1 GSGVPKPDFLMI
13 PCAKFRGCLLA
24 ALAGDC
30 LGAQFEFS
38 PRRSSFR
45 TVWLAFDAN
54 MRERRRWPLVYT
66 DDTALT
72 RAVCESL
79 VDCRGRVEP
88 ASLARSLTDAY
99 FKATDRGYGAAAGGV
114 FEDLRDANFADP
126 FGPAAALFEG
136 RGSYGNGGAMRAA
149 PLGLIGAAA
158 AAAPNAEEVHL
169 ATRVTHSNAL
179 ALAGARL
186 MAAAVRLALRF
197 DGVDVDR
204 LYDSLAAEAAAADTA
219 CGLHEGE
226 ASSYTSSMRQVKE
239 FLGKHPA
246 SSAVDEEARAVAGAL
261 GTEVTALRSVPTAI
275 YCALRTLR
283 PSHRVHPL
291 ISEWQPPG
299 NQNPSI
305 DEALSIEQRQQQQRL
320 LDCLTF
326 AVSLGGDTDTIA
338 SMAGAIVG
346 AALGADALPASLMLA
361 CEASDAVDSLATRL
375 HRVAYSS

>member
-1 GSGVPKPDFLMI
+1 MI

-54 MRERRRWPLVYT
+54 MRERRRCRRWPLVYT

-114 FEDLRDANFADP
+114 FKDLRDANFADP

-186 MAAAVRLALRF
+186 MAGPCDWRCASTA
-197 DGVDVDR
+197 
-204 LYDSLAAEAAAADTA
+204 STWTAEAAAADTA

-226 ASSYTSSMRQVKE
+226 ASSYTSAMRQVKE